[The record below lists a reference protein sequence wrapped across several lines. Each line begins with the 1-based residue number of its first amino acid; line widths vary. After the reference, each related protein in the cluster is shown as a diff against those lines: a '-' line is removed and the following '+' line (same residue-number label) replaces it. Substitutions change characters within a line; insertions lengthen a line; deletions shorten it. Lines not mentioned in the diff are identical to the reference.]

1 MVARADVKW
10 LFCTWKGIEKL
21 KRITNLVCG
30 GGVILCAV
38 FSLLNIFADI
48 FDLVGFIRQLW
59 NGLFGALMILLQLN
73 WTEWITRRFGFL
85 TGWFGRGMFYLFVGT
100 NIMNPYTSNAGLK
113 ILTYSIGIAC
123 VFVGVVE
130 LIFGFKCAP
139 SGADAEAPRARTEAA
154 APSISSGGPSASG
167 EPTFNVTV
175 TPSQALQGAKL
186 AAQAGATLAPLA
198 ASQGGKPANPFLGNS
213 HLSEQRA

>member
-1 MVARADVKW
+1 MGVSAADVKW

-21 KRITNLVCG
+21 KRVTNLVCG
-30 GGVILCAV
+30 VGVILCAV
-38 FSLLNIFADI
+38 LSILNIIASV
-48 FDLVGFIRQLW
+48 FDLIGFIRQLW
-59 NGLFGALMILLQLN
+59 NGLFGALMIMLQLN

-100 NIMNPYTSNAGLK
+100 NIMNPYTDNAGLVV
-113 ILTYSIGIAC
+113 LTFTFGFAC

-139 SGADAEAPRARTEAA
+139 SSADAEAPRARTESAG
-154 APSISSGGPSASG
+154 PSISSGGPSASG

-175 TPSQALQGAKL
+175 TPSQA
-186 AAQAGATLAPLA
+186 ATLAGR
-198 ASQGGKPANPFLGNS
+198 GGNPRGRGGSPAC
-213 HLSEQRA
+213 